1 MPENVCLTYYK
12 KNKELISAKNQKY
25 YQRNK
30 DRLST
35 QGRERYWGLSK
46 EKKNERLEYDNNRR
60 ESITE
65 EDKDKRRAYIRGL

>member
-12 KNKELISAKNQKY
+12 KSKELISAKNQKY

-46 EKKNERLEYDNNRR
+46 KKKNERSI
-60 ESITE
+60 ESFSICSKPTTPGFP
-65 EDKDKRRAYIRGL
+65 YSI